1 METTSIAGKESYL
14 TEGGSRERQENGQN
28 EQERLHA
35 TISQLATTIAALPAR
50 QERREIF
57 MAVRLLLEGVSLI
70 PKRAPDTHTQNKR
83 GCADEAQYCRGAR
96 YARKSRTRT
105 AVK

>member
-1 METTSIAGKESYL
+1 MGRR
-14 TEGGSRERQENGQN
+14 EGAREAPCHN
-28 EQERLHA
+28 
-35 TISQLATTIAALPAR
+35 LPIGNHHTVRAR

-70 PKRAPDTHTQNKR
+70 LKRAPDTHTHTQNKR

-96 YARKSRTRT
+96 YARKSRTYGGKVGKRD
-105 AVK
+105 AYCSL